1 MARYDVPDEAW
12 ALISP
17 LLPPER
23 NRVSGGRPYLEH
35 RPVMNGIFW
44 VLCSGAPWRDL
55 PERYGNWKTIYN
67 RFNRWS
73 KSGVINSIFNKLL
86 QILDENKLIDWDA
99 IALDGSNIRALK
111 AAAGAKK
118 KYPDELKDHG
128 LGRSRGGF
136 GTKVHLA
143 TDSSGLPL
151 SFCLSGGQA
160 HESQYAETL
169 LNRVG
174 IIRKSGHLKSRPN
187 AVLADK
193 GYSSQ
198 KLRNH
203 LKIKGIKAVI
213 PFKSNEKASR
223 DGRRKL
229 DTQRYQKRNVVERCF
244 GILKEYRRIAIRSEK
259 TARNYLCMLKLGS
272 VRLFLRR
279 LLG

>member
-12 ALISP
+12 ALIST

-86 QILDENKLIDWDA
+86 QILDENELIDWDA

-118 KYPDELKDHG
+118 NTLMNSRIMG
-128 LGRSRGGF
+128 L
-136 GTKVHLA
+136 VAL
-143 TDSSGLPL
+143 
-151 SFCLSGGQA
+151 
-160 HESQYAETL
+160 E
-169 LNRVG
+169 V
-174 IIRKSGHLKSRPN
+174 
-187 AVLADK
+187 VLA
-193 GYSSQ
+193 
-198 KLRNH
+198 
-203 LKIKGIKAVI
+203 
-213 PFKSNEKASR
+213 PKSIWR
-223 DGRRKL
+223 
-229 DTQRYQKRNVVERCF
+229 Q
-244 GILKEYRRIAIRSEK
+244 
-259 TARNYLCMLKLGS
+259 TARGC
-272 VRLFLRR
+272 R
-279 LLG
+279 

>member
-1 MARYDVPDEAW
+1 MARYDFPDDAW
-12 ALISP
+12 TLIFP
-17 LLPPER
+17 MLPPER
-23 NRVSGGRPYLEH
+23 GTSRGSRPYFAH
-35 RPVMNGIFW
+35 RQVMNGIFW

-55 PERYGNWKTIYN
+55 PERYGHWKTIYN

-73 KSGVINSIFNKLL
+73 KAGVMNNIFNKLL
-86 QILDENKLIDWDA
+86 QILDEKELVDWDV

-118 KYPDELKDHG
+118 KHPDELDDHG

-136 GTKVHLA
+136 GTKIHLA
-143 TDSSGLPL
+143 TDGTGLPL

-160 HESQYAETL
+160 HESHYAKTL

-174 IIRKSGHLKSRPN
+174 VLRKSGCLKSRPK

-193 GYSSQ
+193 GYSGHR
-198 KLRNH
+198 LRCH
-203 LKIKGIKAVI
+203 LKIKGIIAVI

-223 DGRRKL
+223 DKRRKL
-229 DTQRYQKRNVVERCF
+229 NRQLYKKRNVVERCF
-244 GILKEYRRIAIRSEK
+244 AVLKENRRIATRSEK
-259 TARNYLCMLKLGS
+259 TARNYLSMLKLAAI
-272 VRLFLRR
+272 RLFLRR